1 MLAHDEVERAVDIQA
16 RGYHLIQWLESA
28 LERGFLRLE
37 AAEDFTDSRT
47 AAREWILRHRLAMPE
62 RARPPQG
69 SELELAN
76 YFSTYVDCSF
86 DFEAVP
92 GERLYPFEQH
102 CWCPFCS
109 YMVRK
114 PHLRP
119 KKLSRRDRWDARR
132 WESDWLKQLA
142 LETGRELREADLEN
156 LLDDETLREDLAL
169 CTYTFDLLR
178 RLKGV
183 GRGPGTLALW
193 RIFAWT
199 REGSPKRDF
208 RLSTQAILEAQG
220 RVLSRL

>member
-1 MLAHDEVERAVDIQA
+1 MLEREQVEHAVDVQA

-62 RARPPQG
+62 RARPSEG
-69 SELELAN
+69 SELDLAN
-76 YFSTYVDCSF
+76 YFSTYVDCTF

-92 GERLYPFEQH
+92 GERLFSYEQH
-102 CWCPFCS
+102 CWCPFCAW
-109 YMVRK
+109 MVRK

-119 KKLSRRDRWDARR
+119 KRLTRRDRWDARR
-132 WESDWLKQLA
+132 WKADWLKQLA
-142 LETGRELREADLEN
+142 LETGRELSESWIESLLE
-156 LLDDETLREDLAL
+156 DEDLREDLAL
-169 CTYTFDLLR
+169 CAYAFDLLK

-183 GRGPGTLALW
+183 GRGPGTLVLW
-193 RIFAWT
+193 RQFAWT
-199 REGSPKRDF
+199 RQGSPKSNF
-208 RLSTQAILEAQG
+208 RLSARAILEAQE